1 MLKKGRHAI
10 SRRVSRGWAIPVS
23 MMLVIGLMGTAL
35 GAVTFDPATGTGFVG
50 KGDVQLVYGWNNK
63 QLQDNA
69 DKVDFQVSAVSETTW
84 TCSRPAPTPNDPDR
98 EIVQERSQTTTTQG
112 IVTSVARENSKGK
125 LGPVTGFILDG
136 YEGEPTVTSDGP
148 NVGSCPANP
157 SGFTYDENAETTSLG
172 GGLQVSTDGEN
183 WFELQS

>member
-35 GAVTFDPATGTGFVG
+35 GAVTFDAESGEGFVG

-69 DKVDFQVSAVSETTW
+69 DKVDFRVSAVSETTW

-98 EIVQERSQTTTTQG
+98 EIVQERSQTTTIQG
-112 IVTSVARENSKGK
+112 LVTTVARESSKGK
-125 LGPVTGFILDG
+125 LGPVTGFNLLG
-136 YEGEPTVTSDGP
+136 YEEGSTESSEGP
-148 NVGSCPANP
+148 AVGTCPANP

-172 GGLQVSTDGEN
+172 GGFQVSINGEN